1 MSDASQQSDEP
12 RGIFIT
18 FEGGEGSGKST
29 QVRRL
34 AATLEALGRKVVQ
47 TREPGGSK
55 GAEQIRTLLV
65 TGATDRWTGM
75 TEALLNFAARSDHLA
90 RIIRPALERGD
101 VVICDRFADSTMAYQ
116 GYAQGV
122 GAAPISALTD
132 IVVEDTRPDI
142 TIIMDLPVEIG
153 LARAAA
159 RGEGEDRYEKMG
171 HAFHDALRAAFLDI
185 AARAPRRCLVI
196 DGTASEEAI
205 AERIKTAIIDRFHL

>member
-1 MSDASQQSDEP
+1 MTNAQNDSIDAG
-12 RGIFIT
+12 GIFIS
-18 FEGGEGSGKST
+18 FEGGEGAGKST

-34 AATLEALGRKVVQ
+34 AAMLESLGRKVVQ

-65 TGATDRWTGM
+65 TGASDRWSGM
-75 TEALLNFAARSDHLA
+75 TEALLNFAARSDHLD
-90 RIIRPALERGD
+90 RVIRPALARGEI
-101 VVICDRFADSTMAYQ
+101 VICDRFSDSTMAYQ

-132 IVVEDTRPDI
+132 IVVEETRPDL
-142 TIIMDLPVEIG
+142 TIIMDLPVEVG

-171 HAFHDALRAAFLDI
+171 HAFHEALRAAFLDI
-185 AARAPRRCLVI
+185 AARAPKRCVVI
-196 DGTASEEAI
+196 DATATEDEI
-205 AERIKTAIIDRFHL
+205 ADQIKSVIAARFTL

>member
-1 MSDASQQSDEP
+1 MNQTNPANT
-12 RGIFIT
+12 GLFIT
-18 FEGGEGSGKST
+18 FEGGEGAGKST

-34 AATLEALGRKVVQ
+34 AAALEAQGRQVLQ

-65 TGATDRWTGM
+65 TGASDRWSGM

-90 RIIRPALERGD
+90 RIIRPALQRGD
-101 VVICDRFADSTMAYQ
+101 IVLCDRFADSTMAYQ

-122 GAAPISALTD
+122 GAAAISALTD
-132 IVVEDTRPDI
+132 IVVEDTRPDL
-142 TIIMDLPVEIG
+142 TLIMDLPVEAG

-171 HAFHDALRAAFLDI
+171 QAFHETLRAAFLDI
-185 AARAPRRCLVI
+185 AARAPKRCVVI
-196 DGTASEEAI
+196 DATGSEEAI
-205 AERIKTAIIDRFHL
+205 AEQIMAVIKARFQL

>member
-1 MSDASQQSDEP
+1 MNQTNPANT
-12 RGIFIT
+12 GLFIT
-18 FEGGEGSGKST
+18 FEGGEGAGKST

-34 AATLEALGRKVVQ
+34 AAALEAQGRQVLQ

-65 TGATDRWTGM
+65 TGASDRWSGM

-90 RIIRPALERGD
+90 RIIRPALQRGD
-101 VVICDRFADSTMAYQ
+101 IVLCDRFADSTMAYQ

-122 GAAPISALTD
+122 GAAAISALTD
-132 IVVEDTRPDI
+132 IVVEDTRPDL
-142 TIIMDLPVEIG
+142 TLIMDLPVEAG

-171 HAFHDALRAAFLDI
+171 QAFHETLRAAFLDI
-185 AARAPRRCLVI
+185 AARAPKRCVVI
-196 DGTASEEAI
+196 DATGSEEAI
-205 AERIKTAIIDRFHL
+205 AEQIMAAIKARFQL

>member
-1 MSDASQQSDEP
+1 MAT
-12 RGIFIT
+12 GKLIT
-18 FEGGEGSGKST
+18 FEGGEGAGKST

-34 AATLEALGRKVVQ
+34 AAMLESLGRKVVQ

-65 TGATDRWTGM
+65 TGASDRWSGM
-75 TEALLNFAARSDHLA
+75 TEALLNFAARSDHLD
-90 RIIRPALERGD
+90 RVIRPALARGEI
-101 VVICDRFADSTMAYQ
+101 VICDRFSDSTMAYQ

-132 IVVEDTRPDI
+132 IVVEETRPDL
-142 TIIMDLPVEIG
+142 TIIMDLPVEVG

-171 HAFHDALRAAFLDI
+171 HAFHEALRAAFLDI
-185 AARAPRRCLVI
+185 AARAPKRCVVI
-196 DGTASEEAI
+196 DATATEDEI
-205 AERIKTAIIDRFHL
+205 ADQIKSVIAARFTL

>member
-1 MSDASQQSDEP
+1 MNQTNPANT
-12 RGIFIT
+12 GLFIT
-18 FEGGEGSGKST
+18 FEGGEGAGKST

-34 AATLEALGRKVVQ
+34 AAALEAQGRQVLQ

-65 TGATDRWTGM
+65 TGASDRWSGM

-90 RIIRPALERGD
+90 RIIRPALQRGD
-101 VVICDRFADSTMAYQ
+101 IVLCDRFADSTMAYQ

-122 GAAPISALTD
+122 GAAAISALTD
-132 IVVEDTRPDI
+132 IVVEDTRPDL
-142 TIIMDLPVEIG
+142 TLIMDLPVAAG

-171 HAFHDALRAAFLDI
+171 QAFHETLRAAFLDI
-185 AARAPRRCLVI
+185 AARAPKRCVVI
-196 DGTASEEAI
+196 DATGSEETI
-205 AERIKTAIIDRFHL
+205 AEQIMAVIKARFQL